1 MLQSSREPT
10 PAGATLQAEVAR
22 RLKWRA
28 RRGMLENDLLL
39 ERFFEQWEGR
49 LTESDHGGLAQL
61 LDLSD
66 NDLLN
71 LLVGT
76 ESPSGE
82 LDCPEVHAVLDKIR
96 TDPS

>member
-1 MLQSSREPT
+1 
-10 PAGATLQAEVAR
+10 
-22 RLKWRA
+22 
-28 RRGMLENDLLL
+28 
-39 ERFFEQWEGR
+39 
-49 LTESDHGGLAQL
+49 
-61 LDLSD
+61 
-66 NDLLN
+66 LN